1 MAPPLSDSARRVAL
15 AAVLCVGALTLFL
28 ALGAAWLGQ
37 LFGFGAYFP
46 YEAAGVFGLAGC
58 FIPRQAARFHPH
70 RRFGLANVVTALRL
84 ALSSLLAAFA
94 IELCRSDSGTAAAAW
109 TFFGCAGVA
118 LVLDGLDGVAARRS
132 GLSSPFGAR
141 FDMETDAFMI
151 LVLSVIAFLLGKAG
165 IWVIAGGL
173 LRYLY
178 VLAALVV
185 PALAR
190 PLAPAW
196 RRKVIAVIQGA
207 ALAAV
212 LAPAVHAPVSAVIA
226 AAALTLLIYSFGVD
240 ILAQARGS

>member
-1 MAPPLSDSARRVAL
+1 MSTANTPRDPDAAALSAL
-15 AAVLCVGALTLFL
+15 APALLGVATILLPCGVTLSVEAL
-28 ALGAAWLGQ
+28 ALASGSPWQGAAIM
-37 LFGFGAYFP
+37 A
-46 YEAAGVFGLAGC
+46 VFVA
-58 FIPRQAARFHPH
+58 
-70 RRFGLANVVTALRL
+70 
-84 ALSSLLAAFA
+84 
-94 IELCRSDSGTAAAAW
+94 GTAAAAW

-212 LAPAVHAPVSAVIA
+212 LAPAVAVSTAPWVA
-226 AAALTLLIYSFGVD
+226 AAPCSSQTRCPTSRTRRRRAL
-240 ILAQARGS
+240 ARTGST